1 MRVSGVRVSIVLMF
15 AACAACTGAR
25 ATELDADPPGA
36 VGVLPTAPADG
47 DDVAPDVDQGP
58 PPKSDGGASGGGKT
72 DAGTKPDDEDI
83 VTLCDDGLALA
94 STSAGDAAKAIG
106 LCAKASPSAKSWGV
120 LEARFTKPDG
130 SPTTS
135 NLSWGLLPKLGS
147 ILAPSG
153 KVMLALSTGTAR
165 GPTDPG
171 YVSPANGWDKG
182 YTHGAPTNQPKRSS
196 VCAATDPSPGA
207 AHDGVALELKI
218 RVPTTAKSL
227 SFTHQLFTADTPADA
242 CGQYNDVF
250 VAMMDP
256 KPLGT
261 DGNIVFDALGDG
273 VGINSTSLL
282 RACAPGAFKGL
293 VFACPLGVSSLA
305 GTGFDNKAATG
316 WLRTTVAV
324 QSGTD
329 ITMRFAI
336 WDSGDGIIDSTVL
349 LDELAFSAK
358 TAGAALT
365 VPR

>member
-1 MRVSGVRVSIVLMF
+1 MRVNGLCVSIVLMA

-25 ATELDADPPGA
+25 ATELDAVPPGEA
-36 VGVLPTAPADG
+36 GVLPATPAD
-47 DDVAPDVDQGP
+47 DVEPDVDPGP
-58 PPKSDGGASGGGKT
+58 GPKTDGGKSDGGKPDS
-72 DAGTKPDDEDI
+72 GTKPDDEEEI

-106 LCAKASPSAKSWGV
+106 LCAKASPGSKKWGV
-120 LEARFTKPDG
+120 LEARWAKPDG
-130 SPTTS
+130 SPTTNS
-135 NLSWGLLPKLGS
+135 LSWGLLPKLGS
-147 ILAPSG
+147 LLAPSG

-165 GPTDPG
+165 GPSDPG

-182 YTHGAPTNQPKRSS
+182 YTHAAPTNQPKRSS
-196 VCAATDPSPGA
+196 VCAVTDPAPGA

-218 RVPTTAKSL
+218 RVPASAKSM
-227 SFTHQLFTADTPADA
+227 SFTHQLFTSDTPADA

-282 RACAPGAFKGL
+282 RACAPGTFNGL
-293 VFACPLGVSSLA
+293 VFTCPLGVSSLA

-349 LDELAFSAK
+349 IDELAFSAQ
-358 TAGAALT
+358 TAGAAQT